1 MKLHNFFTEGSF
13 SPPASEKKIA
23 EVEDILSV
31 KLPAQLSEL
40 LLECDGFREN
50 LGNSKYLLSLTEK
63 DFIGSIVSTNQ
74 FMWNEVSM
82 VNLKPFIFFG
92 YSSGDEAW
100 GIRINEPH
108 DIIAYHHHMED
119 EYEEVGKNILD
130 VDKSNYHLYDE
141 L

>member
-1 MKLHNFFTEGSF
+1 MKLNEFFTEGRF
-13 SPPASEKKIA
+13 SPPASEEQIA
-23 EVEDILSV
+23 EVEKILSV
-31 KLPAQLSEL
+31 KLPIQLREL
-40 LLECDGFREN
+40 LLESNGFREN
-50 LGNSKYLLSLTEK
+50 LGNSKYLLSLIDE
-63 DFIGSIVSTNQ
+63 DFIGSIVSTTK
-74 FMWNEVSM
+74 FMWSEVTM

-119 EYEEVGKNILD
+119 EYEELGSSILD
-130 VDKSNYHLYDE
+130 IYKSDYQLYDG